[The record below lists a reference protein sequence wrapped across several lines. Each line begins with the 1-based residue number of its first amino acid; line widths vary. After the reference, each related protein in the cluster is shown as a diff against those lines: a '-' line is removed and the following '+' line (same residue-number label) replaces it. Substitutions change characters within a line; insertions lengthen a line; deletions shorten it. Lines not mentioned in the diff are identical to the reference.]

1 MTIKEI
7 IIALL
12 IHLIIPALGLFL
24 FLKLISKM
32 KLENIIS
39 PPILEYFII
48 FSTYGGLL
56 LVILTSLFWKWSG
69 LASLGT
75 FYLLLGA
82 PFLLGFI
89 AHQQYKKRKISKYH
103 FKAFQISILYFILVP
118 ALVFVVALV
127 TYLTEPNWIH

>member
-7 IIALL
+7 IITLL
-12 IHLIIPALGLFL
+12 IHLIITALGLFL

-32 KLENIIS
+32 KSEKIIS

-75 FYLLLGA
+75 FYLILGA

-89 AHQQYKKRKISKYH
+89 AYQQYKKRKISKYH
-103 FKAFQISILYFILVP
+103 LKAFQISILYFIVVPVLV
-118 ALVFVVALV
+118 LGVALV
-127 TYLTEPNWIH
+127 TYLTEPNWVH